1 MQHWTKIPGL
11 SQEDMETFFQN
22 AMLPGSELKHHGVIP
37 QMDPVFVTCDFVKG
51 TIDMAYRA
59 QEWELNPE
67 NIMHGGIISTALDTS
82 MGFLA
87 HYYTHLSAPTVV
99 TVTMNV
105 TFLKPVLAGDI
116 FHIKCQLDSLGRTLA
131 TVKAE
136 VRLERDDILAGI
148 ATATFMAVN
157 EWGRT
162 DNGYIKRRNFLAGKH
177 GAMDVSAWTSR
188 KPHFQ
193 QGRTGAAAAAVCFL
207 RF

>member
-1 MQHWTKIPGL
+1 MQHWTKISGL

-51 TIDMAYRA
+51 TIDMAYHA

-82 MGFLA
+82 MGLLA
-87 HYYTHLSAPTVV
+87 HYYTRLSAPTVV

-116 FHIKCQLDSLGRTLA
+116 FHIKC
-131 TVKAE
+131 
-136 VRLERDDILAGI
+136 IAGCLRCQI
-148 ATATFMAVN
+148 DTAACIN
-157 EWGRT
+157 IC
-162 DNGYIKRRNFLAGKH
+162 DHIFLC
-177 GAMDVSAWTSR
+177 D
-188 KPHFQ
+188 
-193 QGRTGAAAAAVCFL
+193 L
-207 RF
+207 I

>member
-116 FHIKCQLDSLGRTLA
+116 FHIQSQMDSLRRTLA

-136 VRLERDDILAGI
+136 VRLERNDILAGI

-157 EWGRT
+157 E
-162 DNGYIKRRNFLAGKH
+162 
-177 GAMDVSAWTSR
+177 
-188 KPHFQ
+188 
-193 QGRTGAAAAAVCFL
+193 
-207 RF
+207 

>member
-1 MQHWTKIPGL
+1 MQHRTKIPGL
-11 SQEDMETFFQN
+11 SQADMEGFFQN

-37 QMDPVFVTCDFVKG
+37 RMDPRFISCNFEKG
-51 TIDMAYRA
+51 TLDMAYDA

-67 NIMHGGIISTALDTS
+67 NILHGGMISTALDTS

-105 TFLKPVLAGDI
+105 TFLKPVLAEDT

-136 VRLERDDILAGI
+136 VRLERGDILACI

-157 EWGRT
+157 E
-162 DNGYIKRRNFLAGKH
+162 
-177 GAMDVSAWTSR
+177 
-188 KPHFQ
+188 
-193 QGRTGAAAAAVCFL
+193 
-207 RF
+207 